1 MTFTESTQ
9 CIYRTTKLNTVNY
22 TLQRRV
28 NITSLH
34 HYKRMNFQADKNKFL
49 DFSTRSDLT
58 RRNLQKS

>member
-28 NITSLH
+28 NITNLH
-34 HYKRMNFQADKNKFL
+34 HYKRMNFQADKNEFL